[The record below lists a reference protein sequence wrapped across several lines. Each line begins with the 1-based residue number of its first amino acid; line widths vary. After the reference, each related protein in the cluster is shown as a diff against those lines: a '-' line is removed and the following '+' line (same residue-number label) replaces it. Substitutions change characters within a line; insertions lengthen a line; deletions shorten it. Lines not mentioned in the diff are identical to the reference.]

1 MTNIDTAFVTGM
13 LKQAKESDRQLH
25 KRAYGKRL
33 TALLQRKGKLPMETK
48 PTVGVSSFPK
58 QADLR
63 TELTAGLG
71 ALGGVGAG
79 LTSQMPLATTIAGAG
94 LGGLAGAVTGGN
106 ADPNKSHRG
115 RNALLGALAG
125 GAAGYGAHRF
135 SKDVAVPWILQQGE
149 KLQQPQGI
157 ELPASLMNVPDSISK
172 QAEDTFLPWTLLQER
187 LQDAGGGI
195 SGYLQRAGQGVS
207 NLAHKGIETVGRGA
221 DAIRNTVDAGVEGV
235 HGLANRAE
243 DALFESPMERLVRHG
258 KRDFSRFQ
266 ESDLGKSLAKLLQG
280 AKDLPQSHP
289 GLTSGA
295 VGAGVGGIAG
305 ALTGKSKNKETGEG
319 GTRGRNALLGAL
331 LGGGAG
337 LAAHEGFNSQPVQEA
352 VLKARTSGIAPR
364 AEYTP
369 EPSQSNPLQLL
380 KRLGIA
386 PLNLDQNAPPS
397 SLSVKPRF

>member
-1 MTNIDTAFVTGM
+1 MTNIDNAFVLGM
-13 LKQAKESDRQLH
+13 LKQAEELDKQIQ

-63 TELTAGLG
+63 TELTVGLG

-79 LTSQMPLATTIAGAG
+79 MTANMPILTTAAGAG
-94 LGGLAGAVTGGN
+94 LGGLAGAMTGGN
-106 ADPNKSHRG
+106 ADPSKSRRG

-125 GAAGYGAHRF
+125 GAAGYGAHQF
-135 SKDVAVPWILQQGE
+135 SKNVAVPWILQQGE
-149 KLQQPQGI
+149 KLYPPQHV

-172 QAEDTFLPWTLLQER
+172 QADTFLPWTLLQEHM
-187 LQDAGGGI
+187 QEAGSGI
-195 SGYLQRAGQGVS
+195 GDYLQHAGQGVS
-207 NLAHKGIETVGRGA
+207 NLAHKGIDALGRGA
-221 DAIRNTVDAGVEGV
+221 DAVRNTVDAGVEGAR
-235 HGLANRAE
+235 HLANRTE
-243 DALFESPMERLVRHG
+243 DALFETPMERFVRHG

-319 GTRGRNALLGAL
+319 GTRGRNALIGAL

-337 LAAHEGFNSQPVQEA
+337 LAAHEGFNSQPVQQA
-352 VLKARTSGIAPR
+352 VLKARTSGVTPR
-364 AEYTP
+364 AEYSP
-369 EPSQSNPLQLL
+369 ETSQSNPLQTL
-380 KRLGIA
+380 KQLGIA
-386 PLNLDQNAPPS
+386 PLNLNQNAPPS
-397 SLSVKPRF
+397 SLSIKPRF